1 MRMTAKNIEWK
12 FEKRAYVAEPVG
24 EINVIHCKLLL
35 ALEMLKELG
44 YKPEF
49 ERLSEKFIHE
59 KSSTG
64 S

>member
-1 MRMTAKNIEWK
+1 
-12 FEKRAYVAEPVG
+12 
-24 EINVIHCKLLL
+24 
-35 ALEMLKELG
+35 MLKELG

-64 S
+64 SWHAIDSL